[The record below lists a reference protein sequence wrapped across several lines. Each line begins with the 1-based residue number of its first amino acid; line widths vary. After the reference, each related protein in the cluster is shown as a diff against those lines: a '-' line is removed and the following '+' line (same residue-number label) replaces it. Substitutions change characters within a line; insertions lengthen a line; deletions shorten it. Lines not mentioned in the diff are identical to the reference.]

1 MQEPKPRKLQLVDF
15 KQQDLQVI
23 QTGTCDLCYSTAAA
37 SFPRM
42 KIRDVATGEE
52 TWVDGY
58 IYDWGY
64 YDQIPDIDNI
74 PDFAAWLAKQEIDPE
89 EGEDL
94 TYFLID
100 DLVCKYH
107 QYKRENVDPEAMAAQ
122 RAALEEARD
131 RWVTELT
138 TIENKWLDRTLQ
150 LFTYE
155 LKDWVKETQHQ
166 VNTRFD
172 AILQQIEDNNE

>member
-1 MQEPKPRKLQLVDF
+1 MQEPKRRKLQLVDF
-15 KQQDLQVI
+15 KQEDSQLI
-23 QTGTCDLCYSTAAA
+23 QTGTCDWCYGTTVA
-37 SFPRM
+37 SFPQM
-42 KIRDVATGEE
+42 KIREVATGEE
-52 TWVDGY
+52 TWVNCYVDSYGA
-58 IYDWGY
+58 Y
-64 YDQIPDIDNI
+64 YQIPDTDNI
-74 PDFAAWLAKQEIDPE
+74 PDFAAWLAKQDIDPDAE
-89 EGEDL
+89 LD
-94 TYFLID
+94 YFLID

-107 QYKRENVDPEAMAAQ
+107 AYKRETVDHEAMAAQ

-155 LKDWVKETQHQ
+155 LKDWVKETQHL
-166 VNTRFD
+166 VNMRFD

>member
-1 MQEPKPRKLQLVDF
+1 MHKPKRRKLQLVDF
-15 KQQDLQVI
+15 KQEDSQLI
-23 QTGTCDLCYSTAAA
+23 QTGTCDWCYGTTVA
-37 SFPRM
+37 SFPQM
-42 KIRDVATGEE
+42 KIREVATGEE
-52 TWVDGY
+52 TWVNCYVDDYGA
-58 IYDWGY
+58 Y
-64 YDQIPDIDNI
+64 YQIPDTDNI
-74 PDFAAWLAKQEIDPE
+74 PDFAAWLAKQDIDPDAE
-89 EGEDL
+89 LD
-94 TYFLID
+94 YFLID

-107 QYKRENVDPEAMAAQ
+107 QYKRENVDHEAMAAQ

-166 VNTRFD
+166 VNMRFD

>member
-1 MQEPKPRKLQLVDF
+1 MHEPKPRKLQLVDF

-89 EGEDL
+89 EDL
-94 TYFLID
+94 TYYLID
-100 DLVCKYH
+100 NLVCKYH
-107 QYKRENVDPEAMAAQ
+107 QYKRETVDHKAMAEQ
-122 RAALEEARD
+122 RAALKEARD

-138 TIENKWLDRTLQ
+138 TIENEMMDQTFPM
-150 LFTYE
+150 FTHE
-155 LKDWVKETQHQ
+155 VKDWVENTKRQ
-166 VNTRFD
+166 VNMRFD
-172 AILQQIEDNNE
+172 AILQQIEDNDE